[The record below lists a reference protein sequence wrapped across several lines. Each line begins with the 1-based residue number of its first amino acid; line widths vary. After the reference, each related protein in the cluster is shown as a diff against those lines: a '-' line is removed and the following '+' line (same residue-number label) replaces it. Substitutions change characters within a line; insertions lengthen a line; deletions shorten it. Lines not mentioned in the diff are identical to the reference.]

1 MGICFRIGWPMAAIH
16 IPFREETTMFRWAII
31 LAVVAVIAALLGFG
45 GVAGLSAELAKIFLL
60 VAVVLVVLGFFFGR
74 GGRVR

>member
-1 MGICFRIGWPMAAIH
+1 MTIGLGLERAGLWAVRYPLAA
-16 IPFREETTMFRWAII
+16 TLVLLGT
-31 LAVVAVIAALLGFG
+31 VIAALLGFG